1 MAAAACHSVHTL
13 CICGYLCSPCAQLAC
28 VLQPVRLYCGTKT
41 MHFCAA
47 QELEQQH
54 EAQHVL
60 LVSHGDTLSI
70 LQATFHGTDL
80 AQHRQ
85 YGLGTA
91 ELKQLNG
98 ADGSRGTVE
107 ADAGAVAAAEAVAA
121 EAACE
126 PELVLTAASS

>member
-1 MAAAACHSVHTL
+1 MQGSIDFTFLLQFLLVYDAAAVHIANFL
-13 CICGYLCSPCAQLAC
+13 VP
-28 VLQPVRLYCGTKT
+28 
-41 MHFCAA
+41 

-54 EAQHVL
+54 EGRHIV

-70 LQATFHGTDL
+70 LQATFHGTSL

-98 ADGSRGTVE
+98 SNGSRQAAVSSEAEAGPAAAAAAAAAAAVE
-107 ADAGAVAAAEAVAA
+107 AVVAEPV
-121 EAACE
+121 CK
-126 PELVLTAASS
+126 PELVLSAASS

>member
-1 MAAAACHSVHTL
+1 VPKTSAPGG
-13 CICGYLCSPCAQLAC
+13 GYTANCC
-28 VLQPVRLYCGTKT
+28 VV
-41 MHFCAA
+41 

-54 EAQHVL
+54 EGQHVL

-70 LQATFHGTDL
+70 LQATLHGTSL

-98 ADGSRGTVE
+98 SGSSRRANE
-107 ADAGAVAAAEAVAA
+107 AIQAGAEVGVGAVIATKA
-121 EAACE
+121 VVE
-126 PELVLTAASS
+126 

>member
-1 MAAAACHSVHTL
+1 M
-13 CICGYLCSPCAQLAC
+13 
-28 VLQPVRLYCGTKT
+28 
-41 MHFCAA
+41 

-54 EAQHVL
+54 EGQHVL

-98 ADGSRGTVE
+98 AGGSRQAAEEVAAE
-107 ADAGAVAAAEAVAA
+107 AEAVAGAAAEAVAA
-121 EAACE
+121 EAACK

>member
-1 MAAAACHSVHTL
+1 MKMMCIYQTHYIAVPGVRISYRRTFPAAL
-13 CICGYLCSPCAQLAC
+13 P
-28 VLQPVRLYCGTKT
+28 
-41 MHFCAA
+41 

-54 EAQHVL
+54 EGQHIL

-70 LQATFHGTDL
+70 LQATFHGTPQ

-98 ADGSRGTVE
+98 SGGSRQAALASE
-107 ADAGAVAAAEAVAA
+107 AEAGISAAAAEAVVT
-121 EAACE
+121 EPVCK
-126 PELVLTAASS
+126 PELVLSAASS